1 MDSLEERYQTGQE
14 MRKKLAGNN
23 PGHNSIPGTDQLAP
37 DLRRIIDECLFGKIW
52 TRSGLDLKE
61 RSICTISVLMANGQ
75 MLLLRRHIERGL
87 TVGLTP
93 AQIVEVFIQLTFY
106 VGIPQ
111 VENALLL
118 TRDIFEANSV
128 EFEATTEY
136 DTSKSVEQLHQE
148 GMAKHEEHYQNID
161 AYLDDDASDAE
172 IEIERLVNEYHWG
185 AIYTRPHLSAKER
198 AMCSLAALS
207 AVGVYDRQVRRRIDG
222 ALKLGMTPSEILEVF
237 IQVMLYGGYFSTR
250 SAIRVAR
257 SVFAEKGLAV

>member
-52 TRSGLDLKE
+52 TRPGLDLKE

-148 GMAKHEEHYQNID
+148 GMAKHEEHYQDID

-185 AIYTRPHLSAKER
+185 AIYTDRISALKKER
-198 AMCSLAALS
+198 CVVWLLCLLWVSMT
-207 AVGVYDRQVRRRIDG
+207 DR
-222 ALKLGMTPSEILEVF
+222 LEEEL
-237 IQVMLYGGYFSTR
+237 MER
-250 SAIRVAR
+250 
-257 SVFAEKGLAV
+257 

>member
-52 TRSGLDLKE
+52 TRPGLDLKE

-128 EFEATTEY
+128 EFEATTAVSY
-136 DTSKSVEQLHQE
+136 THLTLPTIYSV
-148 GMAKHEEHYQNID
+148 
-161 AYLDDDASDAE
+161 
-172 IEIERLVNEYHWG
+172 
-185 AIYTRPHLSAKER
+185 
-198 AMCSLAALS
+198 
-207 AVGVYDRQVRRRIDG
+207 
-222 ALKLGMTPSEILEVF
+222 
-237 IQVMLYGGYFSTR
+237 
-250 SAIRVAR
+250 
-257 SVFAEKGLAV
+257 

>member
-1 MDSLEERYQTGQE
+1 MDSLEHRYQVGQE
-14 MRKKLAGNN
+14 MRAKLAGNN
-23 PGHNSIPGTDQLAP
+23 QGHNSIPGTDQLAP

-52 TRSGLDLKE
+52 TRPGLDLKE

-128 EFEATTEY
+128 DFEATFDLIKNIKFINSYSFIFSPRPGTNASRL
-136 DTSKSVEQLHQE
+136 DLSK
-148 GMAKHEEHYQNID
+148 
-161 AYLDDDASDAE
+161 
-172 IEIERLVNEYHWG
+172 
-185 AIYTRPHLSAKER
+185 T
-198 AMCSLAALS
+198 
-207 AVGVYDRQVRRRIDG
+207 
-222 ALKLGMTPSEILEVF
+222 
-237 IQVMLYGGYFSTR
+237 GG
-250 SAIRVAR
+250 
-257 SVFAEKGLAV
+257 E